1 MIIQIR
7 GGPLKILVLG
17 DTHIPKRA
25 KKLPSIIKT
34 VCKEVDRIIHVG
46 DWQTIEVYEELSMLG
61 TLDGVFGNVD
71 SQDLMNVLPEN
82 KIITLNGKKIG
93 IVHGHGKSQT
103 TEKRAIAAFKDHNV
117 DCILFGHSHIPFK
130 KVVNGI
136 LLFNPGS
143 ATDKRKQSHYS
154 YGILTITNEIHAEH
168 KFYSVKE

>member
-46 DWQTIEVYEELSMLG
+46 DWQTIEVYEELSKLG

-82 KIITLNGKKIG
+82 KIITL
-93 IVHGHGKSQT
+93 
-103 TEKRAIAAFKDHNV
+103 RW
-117 DCILFGHSHIPFK
+117 
-130 KVVNGI
+130 
-136 LLFNPGS
+136 
-143 ATDKRKQSHYS
+143 
-154 YGILTITNEIHAEH
+154 
-168 KFYSVKE
+168 